1 MASLKKLSSLTQTFR
16 QQRQSLTD
24 VRKQVQDQYSEAM
37 SNFKSALEHVNL
49 IKEKYLKGL

>member
-37 SNFKSALEHVNL
+37 SNFKSALEQVNL